1 MVEVVEGFEGAAGP
15 IAAGDVVPGAWAG
28 RRPLERLSVGA
39 SSVESPAKSTIQS
52 FLRFAEVSG
61 QLAKFAQAGISPVS
75 RIDLA
80 SVSPNLALIS
90 RGVGKAPKRKRPGSG
105 R

>member
-61 QLAKFAQAGISPVS
+61 QLAKFAQAGISPN
-75 RIDLA
+75 LA
-80 SVSPNLALIS
+80 SISVASRMYLAWEG
-90 RGVGKAPKRKRPGSG
+90 RQRKGLL
-105 R
+105 